1 MMKSRAFK
9 RLLIL
14 FFINTSLVY
23 SQNLIKIVVNSPDMA
38 FENESVELYNKNSG
52 FMGIVKLGKVYEFN
66 FKNTNPTSIIIISTD
81 HPLIEKDINP
91 RKDLSISIL
100 LPSRVQNLSEV
111 VINAKKKRVFEL
123 RRLKD
128 FEGTSVF
135 AGKKSEVISLNESL
149 SNLAGNNS
157 RQIYSQIAGLNI
169 FQNDDAGLQLN
180 IGGRGLDPNRS
191 SNFNTRQN
199 GYDISADVLGYP
211 ESYYTPPAEAIDEIQ
226 ILRGAASLQYG
237 TQFGGLVNFI
247 MKSGNKYKPF
257 EIVSRNTIGSN
268 NLYTNFTSI
277 SSSENNFKT
286 YAFFNYKKGDGFRS
300 NSEFKSMNLFSKSE
314 YEINNNS
321 KISAEIT
328 YLKYLAKQAGGLT
341 DLMFEDNPYQ
351 SNRSRNWF
359 EVNWLLYNIQYNYDF
374 STSSKISANFFGLNA
389 SRNALG
395 FRTNRV
401 SQIDGMKE
409 RDLIKGKFNNFGL
422 EIRFLN
428 SYEFFNKKSIW
439 VIGSKYY
446 NSSNTSQ
453 QGPGSSGID
462 ADFNMKTDEF
472 PFYNFQS
479 NYKYPNKNLSFFSEN
494 IIYLNKKLSITPGIR
509 YENIKTESDGFFKK
523 TNRDAAGN
531 VIFDELINNSELRNR
546 NFILLGLGSSYKLNN
561 NFEIYFNLS
570 ENYRSV
576 TFADI
581 SIFNPAY
588 MINPNISDE
597 NGSTTDLGI
606 RGTYKKLISYDISA
620 FLLAYNNRIGFVQR
634 VTSGGNVKSERGN
647 VGDAR
652 ILGFESLIDFNI
664 AEILMKQNQN
674 TIFNYFINFSFID
687 SEYTNSDEPG
697 VKGKEVEFIPKLNI
711 KTGAKVGFKNFILG
725 FQYTYLSDQFTDS
738 SNAIKSNLSGVIG
751 LIPEYDVFDLST
763 SYSLKEFKFE
773 SGINNLFNKKYFTRR
788 ATGYP
793 GPGIIPSSPRTFYLT
808 IQYKK

>member
-1 MMKSRAFK
+1 MKLKAFK
-9 RLLIL
+9 ILLITFL
-14 FFINTSLVY
+14 INTSVVS
-23 SQNLIKIVVNSPDMA
+23 SQNILEVLINTPDKD
-38 FENESVELYNKNSG
+38 FENETVEIYNKNTG
-52 FMGIVKLGKVYEFN
+52 FMGVVKIGKVYEFN
-66 FKNTNPTSIIIISTD
+66 LKNSNPTSIIVISMNY
-81 HPLIEKDINP
+81 PLIEKDIDP
-91 RKDLSISIL
+91 QKDLKISIL

-111 VINAKKKRVFEL
+111 VIIARKKRIFQL

-135 AGKKSEVISLNESL
+135 AGKKSEVINLNGSMA
-149 SNLAGNNS
+149 NLASNNS

-247 MKSGNKYKPF
+247 MKSGNIYKPF
-257 EIVSRNTIGSN
+257 EIVNRNTFGSN

-277 SSSENNFKT
+277 SASKNNLKT
-286 YAFFNYKKGDGFRS
+286 YAFINYKKGEGFRS
-300 NSEFKSMNLFSKSE
+300 NSEFKSLNLFLKNE
-314 YEINNNS
+314 YKINNSS

-328 YLKYLAKQAGGLT
+328 YLKYIAKQAGGLT
-341 DLMFEDNPYQ
+341 DLMFYENPYQ

-359 EVNWLLYNIQYNYDF
+359 GVNWLLYNILYNYEF
-374 STSSKISANFFGLNA
+374 SDSSKISASFFGLNA

-401 SQIDGMKE
+401 SQIDAMEE
-409 RDLIKGKFNNFGL
+409 RDLIKGEFNNFGF

-428 SYEFFNKKSIW
+428 NYKVFNKKAMW
-439 VIGSKYY
+439 VVGSKFY
-446 NSSNTSQ
+446 NSSNTSE
-453 QGPGSSGID
+453 QGPGSKGKN
-462 ADFNMKTDEF
+462 ADFNMKTEEF

-479 NYKYPNKNLSFFSEN
+479 KYEYPNKNLSFFFEN
-494 IIYLNKKLSITPGIR
+494 IIYINEKTSITPGLR
-509 YENIKTESDGFFKK
+509 YEYIKTESDGFFKK

-531 VIFDELINNSELRNR
+531 VIFDELINNSERRKR
-546 NFILLGLGSSYKLNN
+546 NFILLGLGASYKSSDS
-561 NFEIYFNLS
+561 FEVYFNVS

-597 NGSTTDLGI
+597 NGSTTDIGI
-606 RGTYKKLISYDISA
+606 RGTYKKIISYDLST
-620 FLLAYNNRIGFVQR
+620 FLLSYNNRIGFVQR
-634 VTSGGNVKSERGN
+634 VTSDGNVKSERGN
-647 VGDAR
+647 VGDAK
-652 ILGFESLIDFNI
+652 ILGFESIIDFNI
-664 AEILMKQNQN
+664 SEIFLKKNKN
-674 TIFNYFINFSFID
+674 NSFNYFINFSFIE
-687 SEYTNSDEPG
+687 SEYISSKEPG
-697 VKGKEVEFIPKLNI
+697 VKGKKVEFIPKLNL
-711 KTGAKVGFKNFILG
+711 KTGAKIGFKNFLLG
-725 FQYTYLSDQFTDS
+725 IQYTYLSDQFTDS
-738 SNAIKSNLSGVIG
+738 SNAINSNLSGIIG
-751 LIPEYDVFDLST
+751 MIPQYDVFDLSA

-793 GPGIIPSSPRTFYLT
+793 GPGIIPSSPRTIYFT
-808 IQYKK
+808 IQFKK

>member
-1 MMKSRAFK
+1 MKLKAFK
-9 RLLIL
+9 ILLITFL
-14 FFINTSLVY
+14 INTSVVS
-23 SQNLIKIVVNSPDMA
+23 SQNILEVLINTPDKD
-38 FENESVELYNKNSG
+38 FENETVEIYNKNTG
-52 FMGIVKLGKVYEFN
+52 FMGVVKIGKVYEFN
-66 FKNTNPTSIIIISTD
+66 LKNSNPTSIIVISMNY
-81 HPLIEKDINP
+81 PLIEKDIDP
-91 RKDLSISIL
+91 KKDLKISIL

-111 VINAKKKRVFEL
+111 VIIARKKRIFQL

-128 FEGTSVF
+128 FEGTSIF
-135 AGKKSEVISLNESL
+135 AGKKSEVINLNGSMA
-149 SNLAGNNS
+149 NLASNNS

-247 MKSGNKYKPF
+247 MKSGNNYKPF
-257 EIVSRNTIGSN
+257 EIVNRNTFGSN

-277 SSSENNFKT
+277 SASKNNLKT
-286 YAFFNYKKGDGFRS
+286 YAFINYKKGEGFRS
-300 NSEFKSMNLFSKSE
+300 NSEFKSLNLFLKNE
-314 YEINNNS
+314 YKINNSS

-328 YLKYLAKQAGGLT
+328 YLKYIAKQAGGLT
-341 DLMFEDNPYQ
+341 DLMFYENPYQ

-359 EVNWLLYNIQYNYDF
+359 GVNWLLYNILYNYEF
-374 STSSKISANFFGLNA
+374 SDSSKISASFFGLNA

-401 SQIDGMKE
+401 SQIDAMEE
-409 RDLIKGKFNNFGL
+409 RDLIKGEFNNFGF

-428 SYEFFNKKSIW
+428 NYKVFNKKAMW
-439 VIGSKYY
+439 VVGSKFY
-446 NSSNTSQ
+446 NSSNTSE
-453 QGPGSSGID
+453 QGPGSKGKD
-462 ADFNMKTDEF
+462 ADFNMKTEEF

-479 NYKYPNKNLSFFSEN
+479 KYEYPNKNLSFFFEN
-494 IIYLNKKLSITPGIR
+494 IIYINEKTSITPGLR
-509 YENIKTESDGFFKK
+509 YEYIKTESDGFFKK

-531 VIFDELINNSELRNR
+531 VIFDELINNSERRKR
-546 NFILLGLGSSYKLNN
+546 NFILLGLGASYKSSDS
-561 NFEIYFNLS
+561 FEVYFNVS

-597 NGSTTDLGI
+597 NGSTTDIGI
-606 RGTYKKLISYDISA
+606 RGTYKKIISYDLST
-620 FLLAYNNRIGFVQR
+620 FLLSYNNRIGFVQR
-634 VTSGGNVKSERGN
+634 VTSDGNVKSERGN
-647 VGDAR
+647 VGDAK
-652 ILGFESLIDFNI
+652 ILGFESIIDFNI
-664 AEILMKQNQN
+664 SEIFLKKNKN
-674 TIFNYFINFSFID
+674 NSFNYFINFSFIE
-687 SEYTNSDEPG
+687 SEYISSKEPG
-697 VKGKEVEFIPKLNI
+697 VKGKKVEFIPKLNL
-711 KTGAKVGFKNFILG
+711 KTGAKIGFKNFLLG
-725 FQYTYLSDQFTDS
+725 IQYTYLSDQFTDS
-738 SNAIKSNLSGVIG
+738 SNAINSNLSGIIG
-751 LIPEYDVFDLST
+751 MIPQYDVFDLSA

-793 GPGIIPSSPRTFYLT
+793 GPGIIPSSPRTIYFT
-808 IQYKK
+808 IQFKK

>member
-1 MMKSRAFK
+1 MKLKAFK
-9 RLLIL
+9 ILLITFL
-14 FFINTSLVY
+14 INTSVVS
-23 SQNLIKIVVNSPDMA
+23 SQNILEVLINTPDKD
-38 FENESVELYNKNSG
+38 FENETVEIYNKNTG
-52 FMGIVKLGKVYEFN
+52 FMGVVKIGKVYEFN
-66 FKNTNPTSIIIISTD
+66 LKNSNPTSIIVISMNY
-81 HPLIEKDINP
+81 PLIEKDIDP
-91 RKDLSISIL
+91 QKDLKISIL

-111 VINAKKKRVFEL
+111 VIIARKKRIFQL

-135 AGKKSEVISLNESL
+135 AGKKSEVINLNGSMA
-149 SNLAGNNS
+149 NLASNNS

-247 MKSGNKYKPF
+247 MKSGNIYKPF
-257 EIVSRNTIGSN
+257 EIVNRNTFGSN

-277 SSSENNFKT
+277 SASKNNLKT
-286 YAFFNYKKGDGFRS
+286 YAFINYKKGEGFRS
-300 NSEFKSMNLFSKSE
+300 NSEFKSLNLFLKNE
-314 YEINNNS
+314 YKINNSS

-328 YLKYLAKQAGGLT
+328 YLKYIAKQAGGLT
-341 DLMFEDNPYQ
+341 DLMFYENPYQ

-359 EVNWLLYNIQYNYDF
+359 GVNWLLYNILYNYEF
-374 STSSKISANFFGLNA
+374 SDSSKISASFFGLNA

-401 SQIDGMKE
+401 SQIDAMEE
-409 RDLIKGKFNNFGL
+409 RDLIKGEFNNFGF

-428 SYEFFNKKSIW
+428 NYKVFNKKAMW
-439 VIGSKYY
+439 VVGSKFY
-446 NSSNTSQ
+446 NSSNTSE
-453 QGPGSSGID
+453 QGPGSKGKD
-462 ADFNMKTDEF
+462 ADFNMKTEEF

-479 NYKYPNKNLSFFSEN
+479 KYEYPNKNLSFFFEN
-494 IIYLNKKLSITPGIR
+494 IIYINEKTSITPGLR
-509 YENIKTESDGFFKK
+509 YEYIKTESDGFFKK

-531 VIFDELINNSELRNR
+531 VIFDELINNSERRKR
-546 NFILLGLGSSYKLNN
+546 NFILLGLGASYKSSDS
-561 NFEIYFNLS
+561 FEVYFNVS

-597 NGSTTDLGI
+597 NGSTTDIGI
-606 RGTYKKLISYDISA
+606 RGTYKKIISYDLST
-620 FLLAYNNRIGFVQR
+620 FLLSYNNRIGFVQR
-634 VTSGGNVKSERGN
+634 VTSDGNVKSERGN
-647 VGDAR
+647 VGDAK
-652 ILGFESLIDFNI
+652 ILGFESIIDFNI
-664 AEILMKQNQN
+664 SEIFLKKNKN
-674 TIFNYFINFSFID
+674 NSFNYFINFSFIE
-687 SEYTNSDEPG
+687 SEYISSKEPG
-697 VKGKEVEFIPKLNI
+697 VKGKKVEFIPKLNL
-711 KTGAKVGFKNFILG
+711 KTGAKIGFKNFLLG
-725 FQYTYLSDQFTDS
+725 IQYTYLSDQFTDS
-738 SNAIKSNLSGVIG
+738 SNAINSNLSGIIG
-751 LIPEYDVFDLST
+751 MIPQYDVFDLSA

-793 GPGIIPSSPRTFYLT
+793 GPGIIPSSPRTIYFT
-808 IQYKK
+808 IQFKK

>member
-1 MMKSRAFK
+1 MKLRAFK
-9 RLLIL
+9 ILLIIFL
-14 FFINTSLVY
+14 INTSVVS
-23 SQNLIKIVVNSPDMA
+23 SQNTLEILINTPDKD
-38 FENESVELYNKNSG
+38 FENETVEIYNKNTG
-52 FMGIVKLGKVYEFN
+52 FMGVVKIGQIYKFN
-66 FKNTNPTSIIIISTD
+66 LKNNNPTSIIIISINY
-81 HPLIEKDINP
+81 PLIEKDIDP
-91 RKDLSISIL
+91 KKDLKISIL

-111 VINAKKKRVFEL
+111 VINARKKRIFQL

-135 AGKKSEVISLNESL
+135 AGKKSEVINLNGSLA
-149 SNLAGNNS
+149 NLAGNNS

-247 MKSGNKYKPF
+247 IKSGNNYKPF
-257 EIVSRNTIGSN
+257 EVVNRNTIGSN

-277 SSSENNFKT
+277 SASKNNLKT
-286 YAFFNYKKGDGFRS
+286 YAFINYKKGEGFRS
-300 NSEFKSMNLFSKSE
+300 NSEFKSLNLFLKND
-314 YEINNNS
+314 YKINNSS
-321 KISAEIT
+321 KISTEIT

-341 DLMFEDNPYQ
+341 DLMFYENPYQ

-359 EVNWLLYNIQYNYDF
+359 GVNWLLYNILYDYEY
-374 STSSKISANFFGLNA
+374 SDSSKISASFFGLNA

-401 SQIDGMKE
+401 SQIDAMEE
-409 RDLIKGKFNNFGL
+409 RDLIKGEFNNFGF

-428 SYEFFNKKSIW
+428 NYKLFNKKAIW
-439 VIGSKYY
+439 VVGSKFY
-446 NSSNTSQ
+446 NSSNTSE
-453 QGPGSSGID
+453 QGPGSNGKD
-462 ADFNMKTDEF
+462 ADFNMKTEEF

-479 NYKYPNKNLSFFSEN
+479 KYKYPNKNLSFFFEN
-494 IIYLNKKLSITPGIR
+494 IIYLNEKTSITPGLR
-509 YENIKTESDGFFKK
+509 YEHIKTESDGFFKK

-531 VIFDELINNSELRNR
+531 VIFDELINNSERRKR
-546 NFILLGLGSSYKLNN
+546 NFILLGLGASYKSSDS
-561 NFEIYFNLS
+561 FEVYFNIS

-597 NGSTTDLGI
+597 NGSTTDIGI
-606 RGTYKKLISYDISA
+606 RGTYKKIISYDLST

-634 VTSGGNVKSERGN
+634 VTSSGNVKSERGN
-647 VGDAR
+647 VGDAK
-652 ILGFESLIDFNI
+652 ILGFESIIDFNI
-664 AEILMKQNQN
+664 SEIFLKKNEN
-674 TIFNYFINFSFID
+674 TIFNYFINFSFIE
-687 SEYTNSDEPG
+687 SEYISSKEPG
-697 VKGKEVEFIPKLNI
+697 VKGKKVEFIPKLNL
-711 KTGAKVGFKNFILG
+711 KTGAKIGFKNFMLG
-725 FQYTYLSDQFTDS
+725 IQYTYLSDQFTDS
-738 SNAIKSNLSGVIG
+738 SNAINSNLSGVIG
-751 LIPEYDVFDLST
+751 MIPQYDVFDIST

-773 SGINNLFNKKYFTRR
+773 SGVNNLFNKKYFTRR

-793 GPGIIPSSPRTFYLT
+793 GPGIIPSSPRTLYFT

>member
-1 MMKSRAFK
+1 MKLKAFK
-9 RLLIL
+9 ILLITFL
-14 FFINTSLVY
+14 INTSVVS
-23 SQNLIKIVVNSPDMA
+23 SQNILEVLINTPDKD
-38 FENESVELYNKNSG
+38 FENETVEIYNKNTG
-52 FMGIVKLGKVYEFN
+52 FMGVVKIGKVYEFN
-66 FKNTNPTSIIIISTD
+66 LKNSNPTSIIVISMNY
-81 HPLIEKDINP
+81 PLIEKDIDP
-91 RKDLSISIL
+91 KKDLKISIL

-111 VINAKKKRVFEL
+111 VIIARKKRIFQL

-128 FEGTSVF
+128 FEGTSIF
-135 AGKKSEVISLNESL
+135 AGKKSEVINLNGSMA
-149 SNLAGNNS
+149 NLASNNS

-247 MKSGNKYKPF
+247 MKSGNIYKPF
-257 EIVSRNTIGSN
+257 EIVNRNTFGSN

-277 SSSENNFKT
+277 SASKNNLKT
-286 YAFFNYKKGDGFRS
+286 YAFINYKKGEGFRS
-300 NSEFKSMNLFSKSE
+300 NSEFKSLNLFLKNE
-314 YEINNNS
+314 YKINNSS

-328 YLKYLAKQAGGLT
+328 YLKYIAKQAGGLT
-341 DLMFEDNPYQ
+341 DLMFYENPYQ

-359 EVNWLLYNIQYNYDF
+359 GVNWLLYNILYNYEF
-374 STSSKISANFFGLNA
+374 SDSSKISASFFGLNA

-401 SQIDGMKE
+401 SQIDAMEE
-409 RDLIKGKFNNFGL
+409 RDLIKGEFNNFGF

-428 SYEFFNKKSIW
+428 NYKIFNKKAIW
-439 VIGSKYY
+439 VVGSKFY
-446 NSSNTSQ
+446 NSSNTSE
-453 QGPGSSGID
+453 QGPGSKGKD
-462 ADFNMKTDEF
+462 ADFNMKTEEF

-479 NYKYPNKNLSFFSEN
+479 KYEYPNKNLSFFFEN
-494 IIYLNKKLSITPGIR
+494 IIYINEKTSITPGLR
-509 YENIKTESDGFFKK
+509 YEYIKTESDGFFKK

-531 VIFDELINNSELRNR
+531 VIFDELINNSERRKR
-546 NFILLGLGSSYKLNN
+546 NFILLGLGASYKSSDS
-561 NFEIYFNLS
+561 FEVYFNVS

-597 NGSTTDLGI
+597 NGSTTDIGI
-606 RGTYKKLISYDISA
+606 RGTYKKIISYDLST
-620 FLLAYNNRIGFVQR
+620 FLLSYNNRIGFVQR
-634 VTSGGNVKSERGN
+634 VTSDGNVKSERGN
-647 VGDAR
+647 VGDAK
-652 ILGFESLIDFNI
+652 ILGFESIIDFNI
-664 AEILMKQNQN
+664 SEIFLKKNKN
-674 TIFNYFINFSFID
+674 NSFNYFINFSFIE
-687 SEYTNSDEPG
+687 SEYISSKEPG
-697 VKGKEVEFIPKLNI
+697 VKGKKVEFIPKLNL
-711 KTGAKVGFKNFILG
+711 KTGAKIGFKNFLLG
-725 FQYTYLSDQFTDS
+725 IQYTYLSDQFTDS
-738 SNAIKSNLSGVIG
+738 SNAINSNLSGIIG
-751 LIPEYDVFDLST
+751 MIPQYDVFDLSA

-793 GPGIIPSSPRTFYLT
+793 GPGIIPSSPRTIYFT
-808 IQYKK
+808 IQFKK

>member
-1 MMKSRAFK
+1 MKLKAFK
-9 RLLIL
+9 ILLITFL
-14 FFINTSLVY
+14 INTSVVS
-23 SQNLIKIVVNSPDMA
+23 SQNILEVLINTPDKD
-38 FENESVELYNKNSG
+38 FENETVEIYNKNTG
-52 FMGIVKLGKVYEFN
+52 FMGVVKIGKVYEFN
-66 FKNTNPTSIIIISTD
+66 LKNSNPTSIIVISMNY
-81 HPLIEKDINP
+81 PLIEKDIDP
-91 RKDLSISIL
+91 KKDLKISIL

-111 VINAKKKRVFEL
+111 VIIARKKRIFQL

-128 FEGTSVF
+128 FEGTSIF
-135 AGKKSEVISLNESL
+135 AGKKSEVINLNGSMA
-149 SNLAGNNS
+149 NLASNNS

-247 MKSGNKYKPF
+247 MKSGNIYKPF
-257 EIVSRNTIGSN
+257 EIVNRNTFGSN

-277 SSSENNFKT
+277 SASKNNLKT
-286 YAFFNYKKGDGFRS
+286 YAFINYKKGEGFRS
-300 NSEFKSMNLFSKSE
+300 NSEFKSLNLFLKNE
-314 YEINNNS
+314 YKINNSS

-328 YLKYLAKQAGGLT
+328 YLKYIAKQAGGLT
-341 DLMFEDNPYQ
+341 DLMFYENPYQ

-359 EVNWLLYNIQYNYDF
+359 GVNWLLYNILYNYEF
-374 STSSKISANFFGLNA
+374 SDSSKISASFFGLNA

-401 SQIDGMKE
+401 SQIDAMEE
-409 RDLIKGKFNNFGL
+409 RDLIKGEFNNFGF

-428 SYEFFNKKSIW
+428 NYKVFNKKAMW
-439 VIGSKYY
+439 VVGSKFY
-446 NSSNTSQ
+446 NSSNTSE
-453 QGPGSSGID
+453 QGPGSKGKD
-462 ADFNMKTDEF
+462 ADFNMKTEEF

-479 NYKYPNKNLSFFSEN
+479 KYEYPNKNLSFFFEN
-494 IIYLNKKLSITPGIR
+494 IIYINEKTSITPGLR
-509 YENIKTESDGFFKK
+509 YEYIKTESDGFFKK

-531 VIFDELINNSELRNR
+531 VIFDELINNSERRKR
-546 NFILLGLGSSYKLNN
+546 NFILLGLGASYKSSDS
-561 NFEIYFNLS
+561 FEVYFNVS

-597 NGSTTDLGI
+597 NGSTTDIGI
-606 RGTYKKLISYDISA
+606 RGTYKKIISYDLST
-620 FLLAYNNRIGFVQR
+620 FLLSYNNRIGFVQR
-634 VTSGGNVKSERGN
+634 VTSDGNVKSERGN
-647 VGDAR
+647 VGDAK
-652 ILGFESLIDFNI
+652 ILGFESIIDFNI
-664 AEILMKQNQN
+664 SEIFLKKNKN
-674 TIFNYFINFSFID
+674 NSFNYFINFSFIE
-687 SEYTNSDEPG
+687 SEYISSKEPG
-697 VKGKEVEFIPKLNI
+697 VKGKKVEFIPKLNL
-711 KTGAKVGFKNFILG
+711 KTGAKIGFKNFLLG
-725 FQYTYLSDQFTDS
+725 IQYTYLSDQFTDS
-738 SNAIKSNLSGVIG
+738 SNAINSNLSGIIG
-751 LIPEYDVFDLST
+751 MIPQYDVFDLSA

-793 GPGIIPSSPRTFYLT
+793 GPGIIPSSPRTIYFT
-808 IQYKK
+808 IQFKK

>member
-1 MMKSRAFK
+1 MKLKAFK
-9 RLLIL
+9 ILLITFL
-14 FFINTSLVY
+14 INTSVVS
-23 SQNLIKIVVNSPDMA
+23 SQNILEVLINTPDKD
-38 FENESVELYNKNSG
+38 FENETVEIYNKNTG
-52 FMGIVKLGKVYEFN
+52 FMGVVKIGKVYEFN
-66 FKNTNPTSIIIISTD
+66 LKNSNPTSIIVISMNY
-81 HPLIEKDINP
+81 PLIEKNIDP
-91 RKDLSISIL
+91 KKDLKISIL

-111 VINAKKKRVFEL
+111 VIIARKKRIFQL

-128 FEGTSVF
+128 FEGTSIF
-135 AGKKSEVISLNESL
+135 AGKKSEVINLNGSMA
-149 SNLAGNNS
+149 NLASNNS

-247 MKSGNKYKPF
+247 MKSGNIYKPF
-257 EIVSRNTIGSN
+257 EIVNRNTFGSN

-277 SSSENNFKT
+277 SASKNNLKT
-286 YAFFNYKKGDGFRS
+286 YAFINYKKGEGFRS
-300 NSEFKSMNLFSKSE
+300 NSEFKSLNLFLKNE
-314 YEINNNS
+314 YKINNNS

-328 YLKYLAKQAGGLT
+328 YLKYIAKQAGGLT
-341 DLMFEDNPYQ
+341 DLMFYENPYQ

-359 EVNWLLYNIQYNYDF
+359 GVNWLLYNILYNYEF
-374 STSSKISANFFGLNA
+374 SDSSKISASFFGLNA

-401 SQIDGMKE
+401 SQIDAMEE
-409 RDLIKGKFNNFGL
+409 RDLIKGEFNNFGF

-428 SYEFFNKKSIW
+428 NYKVFNKKAMW
-439 VIGSKYY
+439 VVGSKFY
-446 NSSNTSQ
+446 NSSNTSE
-453 QGPGSSGID
+453 QGPGSKGKD
-462 ADFNMKTDEF
+462 ADFNMKTEEF

-479 NYKYPNKNLSFFSEN
+479 KYEYPNKNLSFFFEN
-494 IIYLNKKLSITPGIR
+494 IIYINEKTSITPGLR
-509 YENIKTESDGFFKK
+509 YEYIKTESDGFFKK

-531 VIFDELINNSELRNR
+531 VIFDELINNSERRKR
-546 NFILLGLGSSYKLNN
+546 NFILLGLGASYKSSDS
-561 NFEIYFNLS
+561 FEVYFNVS

-597 NGSTTDLGI
+597 NGSTTDIGI
-606 RGTYKKLISYDISA
+606 RGTYKKIISYDLST
-620 FLLAYNNRIGFVQR
+620 FLLSYNNRIGFVQR
-634 VTSGGNVKSERGN
+634 VTSDGNVKSERGN
-647 VGDAR
+647 VGDAK
-652 ILGFESLIDFNI
+652 ILGFESIIDFNI
-664 AEILMKQNQN
+664 SEIFLKKNKN
-674 TIFNYFINFSFID
+674 NSFNYFINFSFIE
-687 SEYTNSDEPG
+687 SEYISSKEPG
-697 VKGKEVEFIPKLNI
+697 VKGKKVEFIPKLNL
-711 KTGAKVGFKNFILG
+711 KTGAKIGFKNFLLG
-725 FQYTYLSDQFTDS
+725 IQYTYLSDQFTDS
-738 SNAIKSNLSGVIG
+738 SNAINSNLSGIIG
-751 LIPEYDVFDLST
+751 MIPQYDVFDLSA

-793 GPGIIPSSPRTFYLT
+793 GPGIIPSSPRTIYFT
-808 IQYKK
+808 IQFKK

>member
-1 MMKSRAFK
+1 MKLKAFK
-9 RLLIL
+9 ILLITFL
-14 FFINTSLVY
+14 INTSVVS
-23 SQNLIKIVVNSPDMA
+23 SQNILEVLINTPDKD
-38 FENESVELYNKNSG
+38 FENETVEIYNKNTG
-52 FMGIVKLGKVYEFN
+52 FMGVVKIGKVYEFN
-66 FKNTNPTSIIIISTD
+66 LKNSNPTSIIVISMNY
-81 HPLIEKDINP
+81 PLIEKDIDP
-91 RKDLSISIL
+91 KKDLKISIL

-111 VINAKKKRVFEL
+111 VIIARKKRIFQL

-135 AGKKSEVISLNESL
+135 AGKKSEVINLNGSMA
-149 SNLAGNNS
+149 NLASNNS

-247 MKSGNKYKPF
+247 MKSGNNYKPF
-257 EIVSRNTIGSN
+257 EIVNRNTFGSN

-277 SSSENNFKT
+277 STSKNNLKT
-286 YAFFNYKKGDGFRS
+286 YAFINYKKGEGFRS
-300 NSEFKSMNLFSKSE
+300 NSEFKSLNLFLKNE
-314 YEINNNS
+314 YKINNSS

-328 YLKYLAKQAGGLT
+328 YLKYIAKQAGGLT
-341 DLMFEDNPYQ
+341 DLMFYENPYQ

-359 EVNWLLYNIQYNYDF
+359 GVNWLLYNILYNYEF
-374 STSSKISANFFGLNA
+374 SDSSKISASFFGLNA

-401 SQIDGMKE
+401 SQIDAMEE
-409 RDLIKGKFNNFGL
+409 RDLIKGEFNNFGF

-428 SYEFFNKKSIW
+428 NYKIFNKKAIW
-439 VIGSKYY
+439 VVGSKFY
-446 NSSNTSQ
+446 NSSNTSE
-453 QGPGSSGID
+453 QGPGSKGKD
-462 ADFNMKTDEF
+462 ADFNMKTEEF

-479 NYKYPNKNLSFFSEN
+479 KYEYPNKNLSFFFEN
-494 IIYLNKKLSITPGIR
+494 IIYINEKTSITPGLR
-509 YENIKTESDGFFKK
+509 YEYIKTESDGFFKK

-531 VIFDELINNSELRNR
+531 VIFDELINNSERRKR
-546 NFILLGLGSSYKLNN
+546 NFILLGLGASYKSSDS
-561 NFEIYFNLS
+561 FEVYFNVS

-597 NGSTTDLGI
+597 NGSTTDIGI
-606 RGTYKKLISYDISA
+606 RGTYKKIISYDLST
-620 FLLAYNNRIGFVQR
+620 FLLSYNNRIGFVQR
-634 VTSGGNVKSERGN
+634 VTSDGNVKSERGN
-647 VGDAR
+647 VGDAK
-652 ILGFESLIDFNI
+652 ILGFESIIDFNI
-664 AEILMKQNQN
+664 SEIFLKKNKN
-674 TIFNYFINFSFID
+674 NSFNYFINFSFIE
-687 SEYTNSDEPG
+687 SEYISSKEPG
-697 VKGKEVEFIPKLNI
+697 VKGKKVEFIPKLNL
-711 KTGAKVGFKNFILG
+711 KTGAKIGFKNFLLG
-725 FQYTYLSDQFTDS
+725 IQYTYLSDQFTDS
-738 SNAIKSNLSGVIG
+738 SNAINSNLSGIIG
-751 LIPEYDVFDLST
+751 MIPQYDVFDLSA

-793 GPGIIPSSPRTFYLT
+793 GPGIIPSSPRTIYFT
-808 IQYKK
+808 IQFKK

>member
-1 MMKSRAFK
+1 MKLKAFK
-9 RLLIL
+9 ILLITFL
-14 FFINTSLVY
+14 INTSVVS
-23 SQNLIKIVVNSPDMA
+23 SQNILEVLINTPDKD
-38 FENESVELYNKNSG
+38 FENETVEIYNKNTG
-52 FMGIVKLGKVYEFN
+52 FMGVVKIGKVYEFN
-66 FKNTNPTSIIIISTD
+66 LKNSNPTSIIVISMNY
-81 HPLIEKDINP
+81 PLIEKDIDP
-91 RKDLSISIL
+91 QKDLKISIL

-111 VINAKKKRVFEL
+111 VIIARKKRIFQL

-135 AGKKSEVISLNESL
+135 AGKKSEVINLNGSMA
-149 SNLAGNNS
+149 NLASNNS

-247 MKSGNKYKPF
+247 MKSGNNYKPF
-257 EIVSRNTIGSN
+257 EIVNRNTFGSN

-277 SSSENNFKT
+277 SASKNNLKT
-286 YAFFNYKKGDGFRS
+286 YAFINYKKGEGFRS
-300 NSEFKSMNLFSKSE
+300 NSEFKSLNLFLKNE
-314 YEINNNS
+314 YKINNSS

-328 YLKYLAKQAGGLT
+328 YLKYIAKQAGGLT
-341 DLMFEDNPYQ
+341 DLMFYENPYQ

-359 EVNWLLYNIQYNYDF
+359 GVNWLLYNILYNYEF
-374 STSSKISANFFGLNA
+374 SDSSKISASFFGLNA

-401 SQIDGMKE
+401 SQIDAMEE
-409 RDLIKGKFNNFGL
+409 RDLIKGEFNNFGF

-428 SYEFFNKKSIW
+428 NYKIFNKKAIW
-439 VIGSKYY
+439 VVGSKFY
-446 NSSNTSQ
+446 NSSNTSE
-453 QGPGSSGID
+453 QGPGSKGKD
-462 ADFNMKTDEF
+462 ADFNMKTEEF

-479 NYKYPNKNLSFFSEN
+479 KYEYPNKNLSFFFEN
-494 IIYLNKKLSITPGIR
+494 IIYINEKTSITPGLR
-509 YENIKTESDGFFKK
+509 YEYIKTESDGFFKK

-531 VIFDELINNSELRNR
+531 VIFDELINNSERRKR
-546 NFILLGLGSSYKLNN
+546 NFILLGLGASYKSSDS
-561 NFEIYFNLS
+561 FEVYFNVS

-597 NGSTTDLGI
+597 NGSTTDIGI
-606 RGTYKKLISYDISA
+606 RGTYKKIISYDLST
-620 FLLAYNNRIGFVQR
+620 FLLSYNNRIGFVQR
-634 VTSGGNVKSERGN
+634 VTSDGNVKSERGN
-647 VGDAR
+647 VGDAK
-652 ILGFESLIDFNI
+652 ILGFESIIDFNI
-664 AEILMKQNQN
+664 SEIFLKKNKN
-674 TIFNYFINFSFID
+674 NSFNYFINFSFIE
-687 SEYTNSDEPG
+687 SEYISSKEPG
-697 VKGKEVEFIPKLNI
+697 VKGKKVEFIPKLNL
-711 KTGAKVGFKNFILG
+711 KTGAKIGFKNFLLG
-725 FQYTYLSDQFTDS
+725 IQYTYLSDQFTDS
-738 SNAIKSNLSGVIG
+738 SNAINSNLSGIIG
-751 LIPEYDVFDLST
+751 MIPQYDVFDLSA

-793 GPGIIPSSPRTFYLT
+793 GPGIIPSSPRTIYFT
-808 IQYKK
+808 IQFKK

>member
-1 MMKSRAFK
+1 MKLKAFK
-9 RLLIL
+9 ILLITFL
-14 FFINTSLVY
+14 INTSVVS
-23 SQNLIKIVVNSPDMA
+23 SQNILEVLINTPDKD
-38 FENESVELYNKNSG
+38 FENETVEIYNKNTG
-52 FMGIVKLGKVYEFN
+52 FMGVVKIGKVYEFN
-66 FKNTNPTSIIIISTD
+66 LKNSNPTSIIVISMNY
-81 HPLIEKDINP
+81 PLIEKDIDP
-91 RKDLSISIL
+91 QKDLKISIL

-111 VINAKKKRVFEL
+111 VIIARKKRIFQL

-135 AGKKSEVISLNESL
+135 AGKKSEVINLNGSMA
-149 SNLAGNNS
+149 NLASNNS

-247 MKSGNKYKPF
+247 MKSGNIYKPF
-257 EIVSRNTIGSN
+257 EIVNRNTFGSN

-277 SSSENNFKT
+277 SASKNNLKT
-286 YAFFNYKKGDGFRS
+286 YAFINYKKGEGFRS
-300 NSEFKSMNLFSKSE
+300 NSEFKSLNLFLKNE
-314 YEINNNS
+314 YKINNSS

-328 YLKYLAKQAGGLT
+328 YLKYIAKQAGGLT
-341 DLMFEDNPYQ
+341 DLMFYENPYQ

-359 EVNWLLYNIQYNYDF
+359 GVNWLLYNILYNYEF
-374 STSSKISANFFGLNA
+374 SDSSKISASFFGLNA

-401 SQIDGMKE
+401 SQIDAMEE
-409 RDLIKGKFNNFGL
+409 RDLIKGEFNNFGF

-428 SYEFFNKKSIW
+428 NYKIFNKKAIW
-439 VIGSKYY
+439 VVGSKFY
-446 NSSNTSQ
+446 NSSNTSE
-453 QGPGSSGID
+453 QGPGSKGKD
-462 ADFNMKTDEF
+462 ADFNMKTEEF

-479 NYKYPNKNLSFFSEN
+479 KYEYPNKNLSFFFEN
-494 IIYLNKKLSITPGIR
+494 IIYINEKTSITPGLR
-509 YENIKTESDGFFKK
+509 YEYIKTESDGFFKK

-531 VIFDELINNSELRNR
+531 VIFDELINNSERRKR
-546 NFILLGLGSSYKLNN
+546 NFILLGLGASYKSSDS
-561 NFEIYFNLS
+561 FEVYFNVS

-597 NGSTTDLGI
+597 NGSTTDIGI
-606 RGTYKKLISYDISA
+606 RGTYKKIISYDLST
-620 FLLAYNNRIGFVQR
+620 FLLSYNNRIGFVQR
-634 VTSGGNVKSERGN
+634 VTSDGNVKSERGN
-647 VGDAR
+647 VGDAK
-652 ILGFESLIDFNI
+652 ILGFESIIDFNI
-664 AEILMKQNQN
+664 SEIFLKKNKN
-674 TIFNYFINFSFID
+674 NSFNYFINFSFIE
-687 SEYTNSDEPG
+687 SEYISSKEPG
-697 VKGKEVEFIPKLNI
+697 VKGKKVEFIPKLNL
-711 KTGAKVGFKNFILG
+711 KTGAKIGFKNFLLG
-725 FQYTYLSDQFTDS
+725 IQYTYLSDQFTDS
-738 SNAIKSNLSGVIG
+738 SNAINSNLSGIIG
-751 LIPEYDVFDLST
+751 MIPQYDVFDLSA

-793 GPGIIPSSPRTFYLT
+793 GPGIIPSSPRTIYFT
-808 IQYKK
+808 IQFKK

>member
-1 MMKSRAFK
+1 MKLKAFK
-9 RLLIL
+9 ILLITFL
-14 FFINTSLVY
+14 INTSVVS
-23 SQNLIKIVVNSPDMA
+23 SQNILEVLINTPDKD
-38 FENESVELYNKNSG
+38 FENETVEIYNKNTG
-52 FMGIVKLGKVYEFN
+52 FMGVVKIGKVYEFN
-66 FKNTNPTSIIIISTD
+66 LKNSNPTSIIVISMNY
-81 HPLIEKDINP
+81 PLIEKDIDP
-91 RKDLSISIL
+91 QKDLKISIL

-111 VINAKKKRVFEL
+111 VIIARKKRIFQL

-135 AGKKSEVISLNESL
+135 AGKKSEVINLNGSLA
-149 SNLAGNNS
+149 NLAGNNS

-247 MKSGNKYKPF
+247 MKSGNIYKPF
-257 EIVSRNTIGSN
+257 EIVNRNTFGSN

-277 SSSENNFKT
+277 SASKNNLKT
-286 YAFFNYKKGDGFRS
+286 YAFINYKKGEGFRS
-300 NSEFKSMNLFSKSE
+300 NSEFKSLNLFLKNE
-314 YEINNNS
+314 YKINNSS

-328 YLKYLAKQAGGLT
+328 YLKYIAKQAGGLT
-341 DLMFEDNPYQ
+341 DLMFYENPYQ

-359 EVNWLLYNIQYNYDF
+359 GVNWLLYNILYNYEF
-374 STSSKISANFFGLNA
+374 SDSSKISASFFGLNA

-401 SQIDGMKE
+401 SQIDAMEE
-409 RDLIKGKFNNFGL
+409 RDLIKGEFNNFGF

-428 SYEFFNKKSIW
+428 NYKIFNKKAIW
-439 VIGSKYY
+439 VVGSKFY
-446 NSSNTSQ
+446 NSSNTSE
-453 QGPGSSGID
+453 QGPGSKGKD
-462 ADFNMKTDEF
+462 ADFNMKTEEF

-479 NYKYPNKNLSFFSEN
+479 KYEYPNKNLSFFFEN
-494 IIYLNKKLSITPGIR
+494 IIYINEKTSITPGLR
-509 YENIKTESDGFFKK
+509 YEYIKTESDGFFKK

-531 VIFDELINNSELRNR
+531 VIFDELINNSERRKR
-546 NFILLGLGSSYKLNN
+546 NFILLGLGASYKSSDS
-561 NFEIYFNLS
+561 FEVYFNVS

-597 NGSTTDLGI
+597 NGSTTDIGI
-606 RGTYKKLISYDISA
+606 RGTYKKIISYDLST
-620 FLLAYNNRIGFVQR
+620 FLLSYNNRIGFVQR
-634 VTSGGNVKSERGN
+634 VTSDGNVKSERGN
-647 VGDAR
+647 VGDAK
-652 ILGFESLIDFNI
+652 ILGFESIIDFNI
-664 AEILMKQNQN
+664 SEIFLKKNKN
-674 TIFNYFINFSFID
+674 NSFNYFINFSFIE
-687 SEYTNSDEPG
+687 SEYISSKEPG
-697 VKGKEVEFIPKLNI
+697 VKGKKVEFIPKLNL
-711 KTGAKVGFKNFILG
+711 KTGAKIGFKNFLLG
-725 FQYTYLSDQFTDS
+725 IQYTYLSDQFTDS
-738 SNAIKSNLSGVIG
+738 SNAINSNLSGIIG
-751 LIPEYDVFDLST
+751 MIPQYDVFDLSA

-793 GPGIIPSSPRTFYLT
+793 GPGIIPSSPRTIYFT
-808 IQYKK
+808 IQFKK

>member
-1 MMKSRAFK
+1 MKLKAFK
-9 RLLIL
+9 ILLITFL
-14 FFINTSLVY
+14 INTSVVS
-23 SQNLIKIVVNSPDMA
+23 SQNILEVLINTPDKD
-38 FENESVELYNKNSG
+38 FENETVEIYNKNTG
-52 FMGIVKLGKVYEFN
+52 FMGVVKIGKVYEFN
-66 FKNTNPTSIIIISTD
+66 LKNSNPTSIIVISMNY
-81 HPLIEKDINP
+81 PLIEKDIDP
-91 RKDLSISIL
+91 QKDLKISIL

-111 VINAKKKRVFEL
+111 VIIARKKRIFQL

-128 FEGTSVF
+128 FEGTSIF
-135 AGKKSEVISLNESL
+135 AGKKSEVINLNGSMA
-149 SNLAGNNS
+149 NLASNNS

-247 MKSGNKYKPF
+247 MKSGNIYKPF
-257 EIVSRNTIGSN
+257 EIVNRNTFGSN

-277 SSSENNFKT
+277 STSKNNLKT
-286 YAFFNYKKGDGFRS
+286 YAFINYKKGEGFRS
-300 NSEFKSMNLFSKSE
+300 NSEFKSLNLFLKNE
-314 YEINNNS
+314 YKINNSS

-328 YLKYLAKQAGGLT
+328 YLKYIAKQAGGLT
-341 DLMFEDNPYQ
+341 DLMFYENPYQ

-359 EVNWLLYNIQYNYDF
+359 GVNWLLYNILYNYEF
-374 STSSKISANFFGLNA
+374 SDSSKISASFFGLNA

-401 SQIDGMKE
+401 SQIDAMEE
-409 RDLIKGKFNNFGL
+409 RDLIKGEFNNFGF

-428 SYEFFNKKSIW
+428 NYKIFNKKAIW
-439 VIGSKYY
+439 VVGSKFY
-446 NSSNTSQ
+446 NSSNTSE
-453 QGPGSSGID
+453 QGPGSKGKD
-462 ADFNMKTDEF
+462 ADFNMKTEEF

-479 NYKYPNKNLSFFSEN
+479 KYEYPNKNLSFFFEN
-494 IIYLNKKLSITPGIR
+494 IIYINEKTSITPGLR
-509 YENIKTESDGFFKK
+509 YEYIKTESDGFFKK

-531 VIFDELINNSELRNR
+531 VIFDELINNSERRKR
-546 NFILLGLGSSYKLNN
+546 NFILLGLGASYKSSDS
-561 NFEIYFNLS
+561 FEVYFNVS

-597 NGSTTDLGI
+597 NGSTTDIGI
-606 RGTYKKLISYDISA
+606 RGTYKKIISYDLST
-620 FLLAYNNRIGFVQR
+620 FLLSYNNRIGFVQR
-634 VTSGGNVKSERGN
+634 VTSDGNVKSERGN
-647 VGDAR
+647 VGDAK
-652 ILGFESLIDFNI
+652 ILGFESIIDFNI
-664 AEILMKQNQN
+664 SEIFLKKNKN
-674 TIFNYFINFSFID
+674 NSFNYFINFSFIE
-687 SEYTNSDEPG
+687 SEYISSKEPG
-697 VKGKEVEFIPKLNI
+697 VKGKKVEFIPKLNL
-711 KTGAKVGFKNFILG
+711 KTGAKIGFKNFLLG
-725 FQYTYLSDQFTDS
+725 IQYTYLSDQFTDS
-738 SNAIKSNLSGVIG
+738 SNAINSNLSGIIG
-751 LIPEYDVFDLST
+751 MIPQYDVFDLSA

-793 GPGIIPSSPRTFYLT
+793 GPGIIPSSPRTIYFT
-808 IQYKK
+808 IQFKK

>member
-1 MMKSRAFK
+1 MKLRAFK
-9 RLLIL
+9 ILLIIFL
-14 FFINTSLVY
+14 INTSVVS
-23 SQNLIKIVVNSPDMA
+23 SQNTLEILINTPDKD
-38 FENESVELYNKNSG
+38 FENETVEIYNKNTG
-52 FMGIVKLGKVYEFN
+52 FMGVVKIGQIYKFN
-66 FKNTNPTSIIIISTD
+66 LKNNNPTSIIIISINY
-81 HPLIEKDINP
+81 PLIEKDIDP
-91 RKDLSISIL
+91 KKDLKISIL

-111 VINAKKKRVFEL
+111 VINARKKRIFQL

-135 AGKKSEVISLNESL
+135 AGKKSEVINLNGSLA
-149 SNLAGNNS
+149 NLAGNNS

-247 MKSGNKYKPF
+247 IKSGNNYKPF
-257 EIVSRNTIGSN
+257 EIVNRNTIGSN

-277 SSSENNFKT
+277 SASKNNLKT
-286 YAFFNYKKGDGFRS
+286 YAFINYKKGEGFRS
-300 NSEFKSMNLFSKSE
+300 NSEFKSLNLFLKND
-314 YEINNNS
+314 YKINNSS
-321 KISAEIT
+321 KISTEIT

-341 DLMFEDNPYQ
+341 DLMFYENPYQ

-359 EVNWLLYNIQYNYDF
+359 GVNWLLYNILYDYEY
-374 STSSKISANFFGLNA
+374 SDSSKISASFFGLNA

-401 SQIDGMKE
+401 SQIDAMEE
-409 RDLIKGKFNNFGL
+409 RDLIKGEFNNFGF

-428 SYEFFNKKSIW
+428 NYKLFNKKAIW
-439 VIGSKYY
+439 VVGSKFY
-446 NSSNTSQ
+446 NSSNTSE
-453 QGPGSSGID
+453 QGPGSNGKD
-462 ADFNMKTDEF
+462 ADFNMKTEEF

-479 NYKYPNKNLSFFSEN
+479 KYKYPNKNLSFFFEN
-494 IIYLNKKLSITPGIR
+494 IIYLNEKTSITPGLR
-509 YENIKTESDGFFKK
+509 YEHIKTESDGFFKK

-531 VIFDELINNSELRNR
+531 VIFDELINNSERRKR
-546 NFILLGLGSSYKLNN
+546 NFILLGLGASYKSSDS
-561 NFEIYFNLS
+561 FEVYFNIS

-597 NGSTTDLGI
+597 NGSTTDIGI
-606 RGTYKKLISYDISA
+606 RGTYKKIISYDLST

-634 VTSGGNVKSERGN
+634 VTSSGNVKSERGN
-647 VGDAR
+647 VGDAK
-652 ILGFESLIDFNI
+652 ILGFESIIDFNI
-664 AEILMKQNQN
+664 SEIFLKKNEN
-674 TIFNYFINFSFID
+674 TIFNYFINFSFIE
-687 SEYTNSDEPG
+687 SEYISSKEPG
-697 VKGKEVEFIPKLNI
+697 VKGKKVEFIPKLNL
-711 KTGAKVGFKNFILG
+711 KTGAKIGFKNFMLG
-725 FQYTYLSDQFTDS
+725 IQYTYLSDQFTDS
-738 SNAIKSNLSGVIG
+738 SNAINSNLSGVIG
-751 LIPEYDVFDLST
+751 MIPQYDVFDIST

-773 SGINNLFNKKYFTRR
+773 SGVNNLFNKKYFTRR

-793 GPGIIPSSPRTFYLT
+793 GPGIIPSSPRTLYFT

>member
-1 MMKSRAFK
+1 MKLRASK
-9 RLLIL
+9 ILLIIFL
-14 FFINTSLVY
+14 INTPVVS
-23 SQNLIKIVVNSPDMA
+23 SQNTLEVIINTPDEG
-38 FENESVELYNKNSG
+38 FENETVEIYLKNIG
-52 FMGIVKLGKVYEFN
+52 FMGVVQIGEVYKFN
-66 FKNTNPTSIIIISTD
+66 LKNNNPTSIIIISMN
-81 HPLIEKDINP
+81 HPLIEKDIDP
-91 RKDLSISIL
+91 KKDFKISIL

-111 VINAKKKRVFEL
+111 IINARKKRVFEL

-128 FEGTSVF
+128 FEGTYVF
-135 AGKKSEVISLNESL
+135 AGKKSEVINMNESL
-149 SNLAGNNS
+149 ANLSGNNS
-157 RQIYSQIAGLNI
+157 RQIYSQVAGLNI

-237 TQFGGLVNFI
+237 TQFGGLVNFV
-247 MKSGNKYKPF
+247 MKSANNYQPL
-257 EIVSRNTIGSN
+257 EVVSRNTIGSN

-277 SSSENNFKT
+277 STSKEKLKT
-286 YAFFNYKKGDGFRS
+286 YAFINYKKGNGFRL
-300 NSEFKSMNLFSKSE
+300 NSEFKSLNLFLKSE

-328 YLKYLAKQAGGLT
+328 YLKYLAKQAGGLS
-341 DLMFEDNPYQ
+341 DLMFDENPYQ

-359 EVNWLLYNIQYNYDF
+359 GVDWLLYNILYNYNF
-374 STSSKISANFFGLNA
+374 SNLSKISVSFFGLNA

-401 SQIDGMKE
+401 SQIDAMEE
-409 RDLIKGKFNNFGL
+409 RDLIKGDFNNFGF

-428 SYEFFNKKSIW
+428 NYKLFNKKAIW
-439 VIGSKYY
+439 IVGSKYY
-446 NSSNTSQ
+446 NSSNTSE
-453 QGPGSSGID
+453 QGPGSNGKN
-462 ADFNMKTDEF
+462 ADFNMKNEDF

-494 IIYLNKKLSITPGIR
+494 IIYLNEKVSITPGLR
-509 YENIKTESDGFFKK
+509 YEYIRTESDGFFKK

-531 VIFDELINNSELRNR
+531 VIFDELINNSELRKR
-546 NFILLGLGSSYKLNN
+546 NFILLGLGASYKLSDS
-561 NFEIYFNLS
+561 FEVYFNIS

-581 SIFNPAY
+581 SVFNPAY
-588 MINPNISDE
+588 MINSNISDE
-597 NGSTTDLGI
+597 SGSTTDIGI
-606 RGTYKKLISYDISA
+606 RGTYKEFISYDLST
-620 FLLAYNNRIGFVQR
+620 FLLAYNSRIGFVQR

-652 ILGFESLIDFNI
+652 ILGFESIIDFNI
-664 AEILMKQNQN
+664 AEIFLKKNEN

-687 SEYTNSDEPG
+687 SKYTNSKEPG
-697 VKGKEVEFIPKLNI
+697 VEGKKVEFIPKVNL
-711 KTGAKVGFKNFILG
+711 KTGTKIGFKDFMFG

-738 SNAIKSNLSGVIG
+738 SNAINSNLSGVIG
-751 LIPEYDVFDLST
+751 IIPQYDVFDIST

-793 GPGIIPSSPRTFYLT
+793 GPGIIPSSPRTLYFT